1 LFKKISKTIKFRKT
15 ASDKQIISFIKNI
28 KEKEFISN
36 RNINNAPWKYRRD
49 KKLKFIFLYSRN
61 KIIGSMVIINFKY
74 TRHLSFLYILK
85 EFRGSNLGTYLMKKF
100 FLNTKKIKTIHITK
114 SLNRSEKFYS
124 KFKFFKNINKKN
136 KIILNWIKK
145 CEIFDTDT
153 FKNRYILSERKY

>member
-1 LFKKISKTIKFRKT
+1 MFKKISKTIKFRKT

-36 RNINNAPWKYRRD
+36 RNIN
-49 KKLKFIFLYSRN
+49 
-61 KIIGSMVIINFKY
+61 
-74 TRHLSFLYILK
+74 
-85 EFRGSNLGTYLMKKF
+85 
-100 FLNTKKIKTIHITK
+100 
-114 SLNRSEKFYS
+114 
-124 KFKFFKNINKKN
+124 KKN